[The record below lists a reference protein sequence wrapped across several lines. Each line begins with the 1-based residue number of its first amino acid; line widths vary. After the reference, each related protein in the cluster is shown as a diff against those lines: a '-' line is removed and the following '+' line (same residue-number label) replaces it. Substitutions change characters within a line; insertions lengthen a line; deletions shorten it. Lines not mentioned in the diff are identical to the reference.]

1 MAIPV
6 LENIKMTDERGYL
19 TPEWRNIL
27 QALFDMLQVN
37 FSEEGLIMPSQ
48 TADDIT
54 TIAPITNG
62 TMIYDSTNKLAKI
75 VIDGA
80 LKTITTS

>member
-6 LENIKMTDERGYL
+6 LENIKMVDEKGYL
-19 TPEWRNIL
+19 TPEWRNIM
-27 QALFDMLQVN
+27 QALFDVLQVN

-48 TADDIT
+48 TSDSIT
-54 TIAPITNG
+54 TIAPSTNG
-62 TMIYDSTNKLAKI
+62 TMIYDTTNKLAKI
-75 VIDGA
+75 VIEGA